1 MNKKTHKKYVAL
13 LTLLAMVICT
23 MFCTNTA
30 KADTDL
36 PWDESEI
43 AETSTCVVNGV
54 ERILIILS
62 NNDMYLKVGNDNP
75 IYVTNSPNH
84 YKLDKYGTLWQTDSD
99 NIVYWKSY
107 DFGEIDES
115 YGVVAINGSGNLF
128 SMGKVESLIFD
139 TNGQFVIG
147 FKLASG
153 DSYYTYTPDEIQ
165 SIVASDFSH
174 YPALRLISSS
184 GSTTPTPTPTNS
196 ASTLTPTPTPSNI
209 PTPTPTVPAAT
220 PNVPT
225 PPAPTVSPV
234 VTPPTTSTPAVTP
247 KTTVTPKVSV
257 KKKAGYNCLSL
268 GSKITSKY
276 KLTKGKLTWK
286 GSSKSKKYSG
296 IKSAAFIKKSG
307 NLVFMTK
314 KGKVYTLSPKGK
326 KKCIVKKKAKK
337 LILKNKFAVKVKVGK
352 KFINIANK

>member
-1 MNKKTHKKYVAL
+1 MNKKTQKKYVAL

-30 KADTDL
+30 KA
-36 PWDESEI
+36 
-43 AETSTCVVNGV
+43 ETSTETKKTISCTVNSV
-54 ERILIILS
+54 ERTLTWSDDGSIYFKIGDSESIRLIADSSPFLSIKFDIYGTCWTYKKDRSDES
-62 NNDMYLKVGNDNP
+62 NNKYVLRWWNYDILPDSYIFKVIPRVTSEGSYE
-75 IYVTNSPNH
+75 YVDDIES
-84 YKLDKYGTLWQTDSD
+84 LILDSD
-99 NIVYWKSY
+99 NNFIIGYKTFSGKEY
-107 DFGEIDES
+107 
-115 YGVVAINGSGNLF
+115 AI
-128 SMGKVESLIFD
+128 
-139 TNGQFVIG
+139 
-147 FKLASG
+147 
-153 DSYYTYTPDEIQ
+153 
-165 SIVASDFSH
+165 
-174 YPALRLISSS
+174 
-184 GSTTPTPTPTNS
+184 PTPEDMKKIL
-196 ASTLTPTPTPSNI
+196 STDDYLEYPQPRPLKDSTPTPSPTI
-209 PTPTPTVPAAT
+209 PAT
-220 PNVPT
+220 T

-234 VTPPTTSTPAVTP
+234 ATPPTTSTPAVTP

-307 NLVFMTK
+307 NLVFLTK

>member
-1 MNKKTHKKYVAL
+1 MKKTHKKQVAL
-13 LTLLAMVICT
+13 LTLLAMVVCT
-23 MFCTNTA
+23 MFCTNTV

-36 PWDESEI
+36 PWDESEVV
-43 AETSTCVVNGV
+43 ETSTCVVNGV
-54 ERILIILS
+54 ERSLIILDDAS
-62 NNDMYLKVGNDNP
+62 AYLTIGESTP
-75 IYVTNSPNH
+75 LFIY
-84 YKLDKYGTLWQTDSD
+84 
-99 NIVYWKSY
+99 
-107 DFGEIDES
+107 
-115 YGVVAINGSGNLF
+115 
-128 SMGKVESLIFD
+128 
-139 TNGQFVIG
+139 IG
-147 FKLASG
+147 FKSAKFDQYGTIWLI
-153 DSYYTYTPDEIQ
+153 DSCDDAIRWWNYDL
-165 SIVASDFSH
+165 S
-174 YPALRLISSS
+174 
-184 GSTTPTPTPTNS
+184 PTNRIFHAIDKPTAENPDAFVDDVEAFILDENNKFIVGYKTFS
-196 ASTLTPTPTPSNI
+196 GQTYPILTLDEMKSYFPNTSTPTPTPTPSNI

-225 PPAPTVSPV
+225 PSAPTVSPV
-234 VTPPTTSTPAVTP
+234 VTPPTTNTPAVTP
-247 KTTVTPKVSV
+247 KTTVAPKVSV

-337 LILKNKFAVKVKVGK
+337 LILKNKFAVKVQVGK
-352 KFINIANK
+352 KFVNLANK

>member
-1 MNKKTHKKYVAL
+1 MNKKTQKKYVAL

-30 KADTDL
+30 KA
-36 PWDESEI
+36 
-43 AETSTCVVNGV
+43 ETSTETKKTISCTVNSV
-54 ERILIILS
+54 ERTLTWSDDGSIYFKIGDSESIRLIADSSPFLSIKFDIYGTCWTYKKDRSDES
-62 NNDMYLKVGNDNP
+62 NNKYVLRWWNYDILPDSYIFKVIPRVTSEGSYE
-75 IYVTNSPNH
+75 YVDDIES
-84 YKLDKYGTLWQTDSD
+84 LILDSD
-99 NIVYWKSY
+99 NNFIIGYKTFSGKEY
-107 DFGEIDES
+107 
-115 YGVVAINGSGNLF
+115 AI
-128 SMGKVESLIFD
+128 
-139 TNGQFVIG
+139 
-147 FKLASG
+147 
-153 DSYYTYTPDEIQ
+153 
-165 SIVASDFSH
+165 
-174 YPALRLISSS
+174 
-184 GSTTPTPTPTNS
+184 PTPEDMKKIL
-196 ASTLTPTPTPSNI
+196 STDDYLEYPQPRPLKDSTPTPSPTI
-209 PTPTPTVPAAT
+209 PAT
-220 PNVPT
+220 T

-234 VTPPTTSTPAVTP
+234 ATPPTTSTPAVTP

-307 NLVFMTK
+307 NLVFLTK

-352 KFINIANK
+352 KFINLANK

>member
-1 MNKKTHKKYVAL
+1 MKNVKKSRKHVAL
-13 LTLLAMVICT
+13 LTMLAMIICT

-30 KADTDL
+30 KADTNL
-36 PWDESEI
+36 PWDESEVV
-43 AETSTCVVNGV
+43 ETSTCVVNGV
-54 ERILIILS
+54 ERSLIILDDAS
-62 NNDMYLKVGNDNP
+62 AYLTIGESTP
-75 IYVTNSPNH
+75 LFIY
-84 YKLDKYGTLWQTDSD
+84 
-99 NIVYWKSY
+99 
-107 DFGEIDES
+107 
-115 YGVVAINGSGNLF
+115 
-128 SMGKVESLIFD
+128 
-139 TNGQFVIG
+139 IG
-147 FKLASG
+147 FKSAKFDQYGTIWLI
-153 DSYYTYTPDEIQ
+153 DSRDDAICWWNYDL
-165 SIVASDFSH
+165 S
-174 YPALRLISSS
+174 
-184 GSTTPTPTPTNS
+184 PTNRIFHAIDKPTAENPDAFVDDVEAFILDENNKFIVGYKTFS
-196 ASTLTPTPTPSNI
+196 GQTYPILTLDDMKAVLNSSLPTPTPSNVPT

-220 PNVPT
+220 P
-225 PPAPTVSPV
+225 PAPTVSPV
-234 VTPPTTSTPAVTP
+234 ATPPTTSTPAVTP
-247 KTTVTPKVSV
+247 KTTVAPKVSV

-307 NLVFMTK
+307 NLVFLTK

>member
-23 MFCTNTA
+23 IFYTNTA
-30 KADTDL
+30 RAEENL
-36 PWDESEI
+36 PDCPI
-43 AETSTCVVNGV
+43 VKTYTCTVNGTV
-54 ERILIILS
+54 RTLTEYENSYIYMQIDDQKPEYLWHDTLDVGIDKLSTVWVISPIKSTILWWNYDLFGYEDKGFVNVYIS
-62 NNDMYLKVGNDNP
+62 NIEDSDL
-75 IYVTNSPNH
+75 YVT
-84 YKLDKYGTLWQTDSD
+84 D
-99 NIVYWKSY
+99 
-107 DFGEIDES
+107 
-115 YGVVAINGSGNLF
+115 
-128 SMGKVESLIFD
+128 VESLIRDENDFVTGYKTKDGQTHPILTFD
-139 TNGQFVIG
+139 EM
-147 FKLASG
+147 K
-153 DSYYTYTPDEIQ
+153 SYFPPDNN
-165 SIVASDFSH
+165 D
-174 YPALRLISSS
+174 P
-184 GSTTPTPTPTNS
+184 TPTPTPT
-196 ASTLTPTPTPSNI
+196 I
-209 PTPTPTVPAAT
+209 PAT
-220 PNVPT
+220 T

-234 VTPPTTSTPAVTP
+234 ATPPTTSTPAVTP

-307 NLVFMTK
+307 NLVFLTK

>member
-1 MNKKTHKKYVAL
+1 MKNVKKSRKHVAL
-13 LTLLAMVICT
+13 LTMLAIIICT

-30 KADTDL
+30 KADTNL
-36 PWDESEI
+36 PWDESEVV
-43 AETSTCVVNGV
+43 ETSTCIVNGV
-54 ERILIILS
+54 ERNLIILDDAS
-62 NNDMYLKVGNDNP
+62 VYLRIGESAP
-75 IYVTNSPNH
+75 LLIYVGFNNVSA
-84 YKLDKYGTLWQTDSD
+84 KFDQYGTIWVMDSRD
-99 NIVYWKSY
+99 DAIRWWNY
-107 DFGEIDES
+107 DLSPTELDF
-115 YGVVAINGSGNLF
+115 YAINKPTAENPDAF
-128 SMGKVESLIFD
+128 VDDVESFILDENNKFIVGYKTFS
-139 TNGQFVIG
+139 GQ
-147 FKLASG
+147 
-153 DSYYTYTPDEIQ
+153 TYPILTLDEMKEILK
-165 SIVASDFSH
+165 D
-174 YPALRLISSS
+174 SSS
-184 GSTTPTPTPTNS
+184 
-196 ASTLTPTPTPSNI
+196 TPTPTPSNI

-225 PPAPTVSPV
+225 PSVPTVSPV
-234 VTPPTTSTPAVTP
+234 ATPPTTSTPAVTP

>member
-1 MNKKTHKKYVAL
+1 MNKKTRKKQVAL
-13 LTLLAMVICT
+13 LTILAMVICT
-23 MFCTNTA
+23 MFCTNTV
-30 KADTDL
+30 KADTENSWEPSDVVKV
-36 PWDESEI
+36 
-43 AETSTCVVNGV
+43 TTCTVNGS
-54 ERILIILS
+54 ERTLTT
-62 NNDMYLKVGNDNP
+62 LKNGRVFFQVDNQTPEYMCDFNYMIDVG
-75 IYVTNSPNH
+75 I
-84 YKLDKYGTLWQTDSD
+84 DKYSSIWYISNSDTAICWWNYDITGYENQIFKPIRDDSYSP
-99 NIVYWKSY
+99 I
-107 DFGEIDES
+107 ID
-115 YGVVAINGSGNLF
+115 
-128 SMGKVESLIFD
+128 VESLIFD
-139 TNGQFVIG
+139 NDNLVIG
-147 FKLASG
+147 YKTKDG
-153 DSYYTYTPDEIQ
+153 Q
-165 SIVASDFSH
+165 SH
-174 YPALRLISSS
+174 
-184 GSTTPTPTPTNS
+184 
-196 ASTLTPTPTPSNI
+196 STLTFDEMKSYFPSGGDEDDDDPT

-220 PNVPT
+220 P
-225 PPAPTVSPV
+225 PAPTVSPV
-234 VTPPTTSTPAVTP
+234 ATPPTTSTPAVTP

-307 NLVFMTK
+307 NLVFLTK